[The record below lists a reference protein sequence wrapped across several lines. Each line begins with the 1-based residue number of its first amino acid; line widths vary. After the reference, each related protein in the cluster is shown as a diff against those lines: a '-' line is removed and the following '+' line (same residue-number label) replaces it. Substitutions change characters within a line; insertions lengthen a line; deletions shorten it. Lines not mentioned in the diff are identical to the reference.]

1 LPREC
6 RHRWERLARG
16 WPLATPALLPMSP
29 IWTCCA
35 RSARS
40 LPLWPIL
47 CPSYPSC
54 EWQEP
59 LTQQS
64 SKIGSQT
71 KDLSLSTTSARSCR
85 TCSASVFA
93 SSFRPGAEV
102 FAAGILS
109 RPGAAVFAAGIDITV
124 THCWFARCAPRTSA
138 WNMQFPSPGT
148 GSRRKP
154 LGGTYSFP
162 MHVRS
167 RRAQDAREAVRT
179 DLRGAVSRSPAPT
192 QRSPDEKA
200 CRATS
205 HEGCH
210 FPKKKTSPGVDAGG
224 ASRLLTLDGLGL
236 RRR

>member
-1 LPREC
+1 MAHSMSFLSFLRM
-6 RHRWERLARG
+6 AR
-16 WPLATPALLPMSP
+16 AAKRNR
-29 IWTCCA
+29 A
-35 RSARS
+35 A
-40 LPLWPIL
+40 
-47 CPSYPSC
+47 
-54 EWQEP
+54 
-59 LTQQS
+59 
-64 SKIGSQT
+64 IGSQT

-93 SSFRPGAEV
+93 SSFRPGAEA

-109 RPGAAVFAAGIDITV
+109 QPGAAIFAAGIDITV
-124 THCWFARCAPRTSA
+124 THCWFARCAPRKSA

-154 LGGTYSFP
+154 LAGTYSLP

-167 RRAQDAREAVRT
+167 RRAQDAREAART

-210 FPKKKTSPGVDAGG
+210 SPDLFV
-224 ASRLLTLDGLGL
+224 
-236 RRR
+236 